1 MPEKTPTPD
10 HPSQTRSE
18 RFLPPILP
26 LLPDQP
32 LQWLA
37 LGFKDLARAPLLS
50 MLHGLVLALL
60 GGVITFLAHDRFWL
74 LVGSLSG
81 FMVVAP
87 VLATSLYAMS
97 RAMERGETVNFDLLV
112 NTWTQWQLHLRHEP
126 DSYWSL
132 IRFGLL
138 LGLAATGWVITSSA
152 LITLLAPA
160 PIHAPMDFIR
170 HVVLAKEGHLFELWV
185 GVGGM
190 MAVPVFASSVI
201 SMPLLL
207 DRRATVLQAVLTSWK
222 AVLIHPFQMTLWA
235 FLILGFSLLGIFSL
249 FLGLILV
256 VPMLGHGSWHAYRH
270 LVDVSNL
277 PERITGQGDW

>member
-1 MPEKTPTPD
+1 MLETPENPET
-10 HPSQTRSE
+10 QIRSE
-18 RFLPPILP
+18 LFIPPILP
-26 LLPDQP
+26 LLSDQP
-32 LQWLA
+32 MQWLA
-37 LGFKDLARAPLLS
+37 LGFKDMAQAPLLS
-50 MLHGLVLALL
+50 MMHGLVLAVL
-60 GGVITFLAHDRFWL
+60 GGFITLLAHDQFWL
-74 LVGSLSG
+74 LVGYLSG

-112 NTWTQWQLHLRHEP
+112 QTWTQWQLKLSHQP

-138 LGLAATGWVITSSA
+138 LGLAATGWVITSAA
-152 LITLLAPA
+152 LITLLAPT
-160 PIHAPMDFIR
+160 PIHTPIDFIR
-170 HVVLAKEGHLFELWV
+170 YVVLAKEGHLFELWV
-185 GVGGM
+185 GLGAM

-207 DRRATVLQAVLTSWK
+207 DRRVTVLQAVLTSWK
-222 AVLIHPFQMTLWA
+222 AVLTHPFQMTLWA

-270 LVDVSNL
+270 LVDVTGL
-277 PERITGQGDW
+277 EERISTEGGL